1 MSFFHFLKFV
11 MNFSKGI
18 VSICHSFRSTGH
30 LGRINGFV
38 DRYTQQHSVDF
49 LKSPLCLVYSVPLAR
64 SAALRPNIFNP
75 EIHEVDL

>member
-11 MNFSKGI
+11 MNFSKGV

-49 LKSPLCLVYSVPLAR
+49 LKSPSSCLFSTSR
-64 SAALRPNIFNP
+64 SLGRFAANIFNP
-75 EIHEVDL
+75 EIHEVVL